1 MVGEFALARRVCFE
15 KVEWHSAVEHPHD
28 PLGQMR
34 ELPLQ
39 FGTVMNDYTETS
51 IKIDRIDFSRIVTH
65 RCNFPTADACH
76 HEDPLSTPPTGFASS
91 DFPVAPA
98 S

>member
-1 MVGEFALARRVCFE
+1 MVGEFALAHRVCFE

-39 FGTVMNDYTETS
+39 ILNMNDYTETS
-51 IKIDRIDFSRIVTH
+51 LIIDKTNSSRIVTH
-65 RCNFPTADACH
+65 R
-76 HEDPLSTPPTGFASS
+76 
-91 DFPVAPA
+91 
-98 S
+98 